1 MNIKPIHDRILIRP
15 SKDEEK
21 TAGGLFLPE
30 TASKE
35 KPTQGEVIAVGP
47 GRLDKSG
54 KRIPLEVKKGDTVF
68 YSKWS
73 GTEIKVDDEKYLLVK
88 EDDVLCIC

>member
-30 TASKE
+30 TATKE

>member
-15 SKDEEK
+15 AKDEEK

-35 KPTQGEVIAVGP
+35 KPTQGEVVAVGP

-54 KRIPLEVKKGDTVF
+54 KRIPLEVKAGDTVF